1 MRGTRYLVKY
11 VWILLWRYF
20 LDEKV
25 FFSDKTNIS
34 ISRLWVKKIILHYV
48 GGSHP
53 ISWRPKEKDTSPS
66 NKKEFCLQKC
76 LWPWVATAS
85 LFWVS
90 SLPAFPADFR
100 SGASTMS
107 WASSLK
113 YISVPVSPSTH
124 TQTQTQTHTH
134 THTHRHLDLFLWRTL
149 TGSRVG
155 EVMVPTLKKL
165 FCLKIQGETQNMC

>member
-1 MRGTRYLVKY
+1 M
-11 VWILLWRYF
+11 
-20 LDEKV
+20 KV
-25 FFSDKTNIS
+25 FFRWEGIFSDKTNIS

-90 SLPAFPADFR
+90 SFPAFPADFR

-124 TQTQTQTHTH
+124 THRHTHTH
-134 THTHRHLDLFLWRTL
+134 THTDTWISFSEEPWLV
-149 TGSRVG
+149 VG
-155 EVMVPTLKKL
+155 WGKSWFPLLKSC
-165 FCLKIQGETQNMC
+165 FV